1 MNDWGER
8 LGVNEFLP
16 PVPIYLP
23 FQAGA
28 YRPAMGL
35 IAQNLAQL
43 TAFDDQYLEQMA
55 QRRLLL
61 ATRRD
66 EVLAAT
72 PGSGAMCAEALAVLV
87 AHLCA
92 DRAAWFSRCG
102 DILTNHLTGETW
114 ALDRLDGDRLAVA
127 GRLVVEDICL
137 LTPAPC
143 PLLAAAVL
151 CFPSRW
157 RLADKIGQPLSAIHG
172 PVPDYARALSGPVD
186 RFLGLLKPGRLV
198 ARMNWSIHDDPAL
211 FQPEADHPHRAIT
224 TANAGAML
232 TLRIE
237 RQTLSRLPQT
247 GAIMFTIRTYQHR
260 LSAVAAVPGAAASL
274 LGALAGLPDAV
285 ASYKGISG
293 FRAAL
298 ERYLAGFAGVDEA

>member
-1 MNDWGER
+1 MSGQ
-8 LGVNEFLP
+8 LPSLP
-16 PVPIYLP
+16 PGPVYLP
-23 FQAGA
+23 FQAGP

-35 IAQNLAQL
+35 MAQKLECL
-43 TAFDDQYLEQMA
+43 TAFDDQYPALMA
-55 QRRLLL
+55 R
-61 ATRRD
+61 RRD
-66 EVLAAT
+66 LLDTRKDDVLAVT
-72 PGSGAMCAEALAVLV
+72 EGSGAMRAEALAVLV

-92 DRAAWFSRCG
+92 DRAAWFSRC
-102 DILTNHLTGETW
+102 DNKLTNHLTGETW
-114 ALDRLDGDRLAVA
+114 ALDRLDHDPLEVA
-127 GRLVVEDICL
+127 WRLVVEDICL
-137 LTPAPC
+137 LAPAPC

-157 RLADKIGQPLSAIHG
+157 RLADKIGQPLHAIHA
-172 PVPDYARALSGPVD
+172 PVPDYAWALGGPVD

-198 ARMNWSIHDDPAL
+198 ARMNWSIHDDAAL
-211 FQPEADHPHRAIT
+211 FQPEADHAPRQAIT

-260 LSAVAAVPGAAASL
+260 LGDIALIQGAASSL
-274 LGALAGLPDAV
+274 LATLAVLPDAV
-285 ASYKGISG
+285 VAYKGMSL

-298 ERYLAGFAGVDEA
+298 EGYLELFAAKTGS

>member
-1 MNDWGER
+1 MSEG
-8 LGVNEFLP
+8 LP
-16 PVPIYLP
+16 PAPVYLP

-35 IAQNLAQL
+35 MAQPLDQL
-43 TAFDDQYLEQMA
+43 TAFDDQYLDQMA
-55 QRRLLL
+55 QRRILLE
-61 ATRRD
+61 TRRD

-92 DRAAWFSRCG
+92 DRAAWFSRC
-102 DILTNHLTGETW
+102 DNKLTNHLTGETW
-114 ALDRLDGDRLAVA
+114 ALDRLDHDPLELA

-137 LTPAPC
+137 LAPAPC

-157 RLADKIGQPLSAIHG
+157 RLADKIGQPLSAIHA
-172 PVPDYARALSGPVD
+172 PVPDYGPALSGPVD

-198 ARMNWSIHDDPAL
+198 ERMNWSIHDDAAL
-211 FQPEADHPHRAIT
+211 FQPEAVHAPRQTIT
-224 TANAGAML
+224 AANAGALL
-232 TLRIE
+232 TMRIE

-247 GAIMFTIRTYQHR
+247 GAILFTIRTYQHR
-260 LSAVAAVPGAAASL
+260 LSRVAAVPGAAASL
-274 LGALAGLPDAV
+274 RAALAALPDAV
-285 ASYKGISG
+285 AAYKGISA

-298 ERYLAGFAGVDEA
+298 EGYLGRFVEVEGS

>member
-1 MNDWGER
+1 VTE
-8 LGVNEFLP
+8 LLP
-16 PVPIYLP
+16 TAPVYLP
-23 FQAGA
+23 FQAGV

-35 IAQNLAQL
+35 FAQKFEHL
-43 TAFDDQYLEQMA
+43 TAFDDQYPAQMA
-55 QRRLLL
+55 QRRVLLD
-61 ATRRD
+61 TRKGD
-66 EVLAAT
+66 VLAVT
-72 PGSGAMCAEALAVLV
+72 EGSGAMRAEALAVLV
-87 AHLCA
+87 AHLLA
-92 DRAAWFSRCG
+92 DRSGWFSRTG
-102 DILTNHLTGETW
+102 QRLTNHLTGEAW
-114 ALDRLDGDRLAVA
+114 ALDRLGCDPLEVA

-157 RLADKIGQPLSAIHG
+157 RLADKIGQALGAIHA
-172 PVPDYARALSGPVD
+172 PVPDYAQALSRPVD

-211 FQPEADHPHRAIT
+211 FQPTPDHAAHGAIT
-224 TANAGAML
+224 AANAGALL

-260 LSAVAAVPGAAASL
+260 LCDIAPIPGAASSL
-274 LGALAGLPDAV
+274 LATLAALPSAV
-285 ASYKGISG
+285 VAYKGISG

-298 ERYLAGFAGVDEA
+298 EDYLRA

>member
-1 MNDWGER
+1 MSGQ
-8 LGVNEFLP
+8 LPSLP
-16 PVPIYLP
+16 PGPVYLP
-23 FQAGA
+23 FQAGP

-35 IAQNLAQL
+35 MAQKLECL
-43 TAFDDQYLEQMA
+43 TAFDDQYPALMA
-55 QRRLLL
+55 R
-61 ATRRD
+61 RRD
-66 EVLAAT
+66 LLDTRKDDVLAVT
-72 PGSGAMCAEALAVLV
+72 EGSGAMRAEALAVLV

-92 DRAAWFSRCG
+92 DRAAWFSRC
-102 DILTNHLTGETW
+102 DNKLTNHLTGETW
-114 ALDRLDGDRLAVA
+114 ALDRLDHDPLEVA

-137 LTPAPC
+137 LAPAPC

-157 RLADKIGQPLSAIHG
+157 RLADKIGQPLHAIHA
-172 PVPDYARALSGPVD
+172 PVPDYAWALGGPVD

-198 ARMNWSIHDDPAL
+198 ARMNWSIHDDAAL
-211 FQPEADHPHRAIT
+211 FQPEADHAPRQAIT

-247 GAIMFTIRTYQHR
+247 GAILFTIRTYQHR
-260 LSAVAAVPGAAASL
+260 LSRVAAVPGAAASL
-274 LGALAGLPDAV
+274 REALMGLPNAV
-285 ASYKGISG
+285 AAYKGISA

-298 ERYLAGFAGVDEA
+298 EGYLGGFACVEGS